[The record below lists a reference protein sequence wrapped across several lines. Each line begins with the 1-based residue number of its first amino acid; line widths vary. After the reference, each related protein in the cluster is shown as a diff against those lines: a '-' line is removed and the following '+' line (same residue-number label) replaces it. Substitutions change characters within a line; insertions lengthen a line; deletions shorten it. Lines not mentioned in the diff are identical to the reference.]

1 MIETIE
7 QLEAL
12 YGTPKAPSLVKVA
25 DHINAEYGA
34 YIKAAPFCALATV
47 GPEGLDCTPRGDNGQ
62 VVFIEDDKTLSM
74 PDWRGND
81 RLDTLRNIV
90 RDPRLSLMF
99 LVPGSQTIV
108 RVYCASGVAKPVEQ
122 IIQKYNQAFQTKI
135 EIVRTGGSGE
145 LMGQIKTEFA
155 TELVGGAD
163 LYITADDQ
171 MLAKAHDEGVH
182 DAAAAAGDEHLQQC
196 VTADHQV
203 FYPVEY
209 NNRADIPAQVEY
221 TE

>member
-1 MIETIE
+1 MIETLE

-12 YGTPKAPSLVKVA
+12 YGTPKAPSRVKVA

-108 RVYCASGVAKPVEQ
+108 RVNGTGRISATPELLQRFAKSGKVPRSVLLISVNEVYFQCA
-122 IIQKYNQAFQTKI
+122 
-135 EIVRTGGSGE
+135 
-145 LMGQIKTEFA
+145 
-155 TELVGGAD
+155 
-163 LYITADDQ
+163 
-171 MLAKAHDEGVH
+171 
-182 DAAAAAGDEHLQQC
+182 
-196 VTADHQV
+196 
-203 FYPVEY
+203 
-209 NNRADIPAQVEY
+209 RAVMRAIA
-221 TE
+221 